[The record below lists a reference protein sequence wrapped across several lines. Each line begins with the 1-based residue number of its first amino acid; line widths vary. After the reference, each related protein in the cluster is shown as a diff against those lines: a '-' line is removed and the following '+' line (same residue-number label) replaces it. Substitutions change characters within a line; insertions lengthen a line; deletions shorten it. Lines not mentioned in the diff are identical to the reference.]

1 MRKLE
6 RLSGLNTLLG
16 ELDDVLEIIR
26 SSGFRYE
33 ARDILMS
40 RYGLSMKQVVA
51 FLDMNISNLTGVEQ
65 ERIRV
70 EYLTEEEEEEK
81 PPTRQKRDDIGKG
94 ELISIKEMLT
104 YLPVAEITIRS
115 WINQRRLPVTRLGRR
130 VFVRRETL
138 EKLMQGGLKALA

>member
-70 EYLTEEEEEEK
+70 EYLTEEEEEKK

-104 YLPVAEITIRS
+104 HLPVAEVTIRS
-115 WINQRRLPVTRLGRR
+115 WIFQRRLPVTRLGRR

>member
-1 MRKLE
+1 MRKLD

-51 FLDMNISNLTGVEQ
+51 FLDMNIGKLTGVEQ

-130 VFVRRETL
+130 IFVRRETL

>member
-1 MRKLE
+1 MRKLD

-70 EYLTEEEEEEK
+70 EYLTEEEEEKK

-104 YLPVAEITIRS
+104 HLPVAEVTIRS
-115 WINQRRLPVTRLGRR
+115 WIFQRRLPVTRLGRR

>member
-51 FLDMNISNLTGVEQ
+51 FLDMNISNLTAVEQ

-104 YLPVAEITIRS
+104 HLPVAEVTIRS
-115 WINQRRLPVTRLGRR
+115 WIFQQRLPVTRLGRR

>member
-51 FLDMNISNLTGVEQ
+51 FLDMNISNLTAVEQ

-81 PPTRQKRDDIGKG
+81 PPPRQKRDDIGKG

-104 YLPVAEITIRS
+104 HLPVAEVTIRS
-115 WINQRRLPVTRLGRR
+115 WIFQRRLPVTRLGRR
-130 VFVRRETL
+130 IFVRRETL
-138 EKLMQGGLKALA
+138 EKLMREGLEALA

>member
-6 RLSGLNTLLG
+6 RLSGLNTLLAN
-16 ELDDVLEIIR
+16 LDDVLEIIR

-104 YLPVAEITIRS
+104 HLPVAEVTIRS
-115 WINQRRLPVTRLGRR
+115 WIFQRRLPVTRLGRR
-130 VFVRRETL
+130 IFVRRETL
-138 EKLMQGGLKALA
+138 EKLMREGLEALA

>member
-81 PPTRQKRDDIGKG
+81 PPPRQKRDDIGKG

-104 YLPVAEITIRS
+104 HLPVAEVTIRS
-115 WINQRRLPVTRLGRR
+115 WIFQRRLPVTRLGRR

>member
-104 YLPVAEITIRS
+104 HLPVAEVTIRS
-115 WINQRRLPVTRLGRR
+115 WIFQQRLPVTRLGRR

>member
-104 YLPVAEITIRS
+104 HLPVAEVTIRS
-115 WINQRRLPVTRLGRR
+115 WIFQRRLPVTRLGRR

>member
-33 ARDILMS
+33 ARDRLIS

-104 YLPVAEITIRS
+104 HLPVAEVTIRS
-115 WINQRRLPVTRLGRR
+115 WIFQRRLPVTRLGRR